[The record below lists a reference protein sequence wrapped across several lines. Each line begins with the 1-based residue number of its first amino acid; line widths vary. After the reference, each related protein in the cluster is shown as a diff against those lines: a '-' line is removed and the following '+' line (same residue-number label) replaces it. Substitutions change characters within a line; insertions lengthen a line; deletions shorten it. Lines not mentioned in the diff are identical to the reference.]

1 MKYLIEQLLISA
13 KLPSEGNKRFV
24 AQTMTNIKELS
35 ADNVFD
41 SALKHNDKPKKYL
54 WAKRISQ
61 LPTVLIVT
69 IAIFSLLLLSGTAYA
84 AYRVWFSPEATVQ
97 SVKREYGRSQALIS
111 LKNCSS
117 STEIVQIE
125 INSDR
130 TGTAKEAAVQ
140 QAARCELAAMEDWA
154 ASKQGSTRYAFTTSA
169 INGKTLTVTDSLGE
183 NTLLNVTNK
192 TEIVTKGLVTDI
204 ASLRV
209 GDVIGYINNSKQQT
223 VGLVRLTY
231 PIKYYSFDRD
241 LFNTYH
247 VRDECVGNIAA
258 SCIDVPKLDVLRNGE
273 GGANPETQGVNYR
286 IQGKLISYSPSV
298 ITLQS
303 SSNEIYT
310 VKISDNAL
318 GAFNE
323 GNPYGAIVIEPG
335 DVLEVFYSQ
344 NSADDPKYIEA
355 NQYHSIEL
363 LLKEFDKTA
372 KSNLEKY
379 RY

>member
-1 MKYLIEQLLISA
+1 MNRSLEQSLLSA
-13 KLPSEGNKRFV
+13 KLPGESNENFV
-24 AQTMTNIKELS
+24 TQTMVSIKKL
-35 ADNVFD
+35 AVTQVFD
-41 SALKHNDKPKKYL
+41 KALTHHDKPQNNL
-54 WAKRISQ
+54 WFRKFRQ
-61 LPTVLIVT
+61 LPSAII
-69 IAIFSLLLLSGTAYA
+69 IAITVASLLLLSGTAYA

-97 SVKREYGRSQALIS
+97 SVKQEYGRSQALIS

-117 STEIVQIE
+117 NTEIVQIE

-192 TEIVTKGLVTDI
+192 TEIVTKGLVTNI
-204 ASLRV
+204 SSFRV

-247 VRDECVGNIAA
+247 VRDECVGNIAS

-286 IQGKLISYSPSV
+286 IQGKLISYSPSL

-303 SSNEIYT
+303 TSKEIYL
-310 VKISDNAL
+310 VNISNNVI
-318 GAFNE
+318 GAFNN

-344 NSADDPKYIEA
+344 NSGDDPKFIKP